1 MIINLDYLDY
11 HPITCPYPLPNPI
24 QVLWEV
30 TTIIGENLA
39 NRRENK
45 SRGGGGGRRE
55 KEKEK
60 EKGRDRQKV
69 RAKDRVKDSEK

>member
-1 MIINLDYLDY
+1 M
-11 HPITCPYPLPNPI
+11 
-24 QVLWEV
+24 QVLWDF

-45 SRGGGGGRRE
+45 SRGGGGRRE